1 MFSAHSNDTN
11 QNQVSRSYLGRLE
24 EALGEEP
31 APQLSGLLFPE
42 GAVVRNPRE
51 ENVLLKIGNENRK
64 MEMTQ

>member
-1 MFSAHSNDTN
+1 M
-11 QNQVSRSYLGRLE
+11 GRLE